1 MSEHTPGPWEI
12 GYRGIRPTRPIEG
25 YTIGYA
31 PICIVRGDKR
41 LHGNGVREANA
52 RVIAAAPELLEA
64 LKEIQNNAKNHPM
77 YMGDDAPDDAQFEGG
92 DAAFVTFDIE
102 RIASAAIA
110 KAEGK
115 Q

>member
-12 GYRGIRPTRPIEG
+12 SYGKIRPARPIEG

-52 RVIAAAPELLEA
+52 RLIAAAPELLEA
-64 LKEIQNNAKNHPM
+64 LKAVIDWL
-77 YMGDDAPDDAQFEGG
+77 DDGSILLSEVC
-92 DAAFVTFDIE
+92 AANVLQA
-102 RIASAAIA
+102 RAAIA

>member
-1 MSEHTPGPWEI
+1 MKMSEHTPGPWEI
-12 GYRGIRPTRPIEG
+12 SYGKIRPARPIEG
-25 YTIGYA
+25 YTLGYA

-52 RVIAAAPELLEA
+52 RLIAAAPELLEA
-64 LKEIQNNAKNHPM
+64 LKDLEEYVSNNIICEPTGIDVNGECFIKA
-77 YMGDDAPDDAQFEGG
+77 
-92 DAAFVTFDIE
+92 
-102 RIASAAIA
+102 RAAIA